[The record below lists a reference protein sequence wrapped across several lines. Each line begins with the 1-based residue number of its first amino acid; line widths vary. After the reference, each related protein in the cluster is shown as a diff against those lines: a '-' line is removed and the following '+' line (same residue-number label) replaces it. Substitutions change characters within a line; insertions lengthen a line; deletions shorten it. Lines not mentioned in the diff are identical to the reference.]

1 MSTIS
6 IGQHLINRLKE
17 INIDTI
23 FGVPGD
29 YNMVILMSLIC
40 IIALVLIFFYN
51 FSLFWISSKMTP
63 KPLGVTMP
71 MN

>member
-1 MSTIS
+1 MQIE

-29 YNMVILMSLIC
+29 YNMVILMTFIC
-40 IIALVLIFFYN
+40 IIALVLIIFITLASFGYHRR
-51 FSLFWISSKMTP
+51 
-63 KPLGVTMP
+63 
-71 MN
+71 